1 MATKPRIPV
10 EYRDATGRAIVSGSV
25 TVYTA
30 GTSSLATIYDA
41 NDVADATISIANP
54 QTTDANGRAIFAVAA
69 GAYTIVLSGGT
80 SPTIT
85 LPYICAVSP

>member
-10 EYRDATGRAIVSGSV
+10 EYRDTNGRAVASGTV

-30 GTSSLATIYDA
+30 GTTSLATIYDP

-54 QTTDANGRAIFAVAA
+54 NTTDSTGRFIFAAA
-69 GAYTIVLSGGT
+69 QGSYTIILSGGS

-85 LPYICAVSP
+85 LPYICVVSP